1 MRESFIPNRIIKI
14 CGSREFFTHKMTS
27 VDLIPS
33 SDEWTDL
40 KIDGES
46 ISADGRRI
54 NRPVFTLPAP
64 RDSEPRVL
72 RADEAIWHRAT
83 AGRGEG
89 YLLRGIRD
97 QAEFFAEGAI
107 DSAGFTRGSAATSA
121 SAAEPSD
128 RFDPESILVYAP
140 GEAPGTGPDE
150 CFVLCGVPPNFLAVG
165 EEWRSYASTP
175 WLIDAL
181 QSSSLPFKPDDLQRQ
196 IHRRIMKPISDLF
209 LSSWRCRSSL
219 STKTATLTSGASSRR
234 SSPPLTWGDLL
245 NQFHGARDFFPDLQ
259 CFSADDLLPSG
270 GTPSF
275 QKIRRL
281 LSERGSVPQSPR
293 LTPSNER
300 RNKGRTFEVAAFGRP
315 NPESF
320 RADLTGKSSGTVCSR
335 TICSSGR
342 EPAAK
347 ENRPTTHRDRS
358 EKRTIGLLIKGLC
371 PVSSRTP
378 NTGAASFRWR
388 LERIKKIT
396 RRPSGISK
404 KIKSGAFLF
413 LPGSDRPNPV

>member
-1 MRESFIPNRIIKI
+1 MKILDRTVVRGFFVNLILWCLVLCGIIIVSDLFTHFDDFFNRGTTVNPLAAIVSYYFFFCLRLADSFLIFLVLISATNILINMFRRNEVIALMALGVPPRRILLPFIGSAVICSLGMCWVRESFIPNRIIKI

-72 RADEAIWHRAT
+72 RADEAVWHRAT

-121 SAAEPSD
+121 SVAEPSD

-196 IHRRIMKPISDLF
+196 IHRRVMKPISDLF
-209 LSSWRCRSSL
+209 PLLLAMPILFVYKDGNPYKRGIFAAL
-219 STKTATLTSGASSRR
+219 IATLYVGVTYLINFTGRAIF
-234 SSPPLTWGDLL
+234 SPT
-245 NQFHGARDFFPDLQ
+245 
-259 CFSADDLLPSG
+259 FSA
-270 GTPSF
+270 
-275 QKIRRL
+275 
-281 LSERGSVPQSPR
+281 
-293 LTPSNER
+293 
-300 RNKGRTFEVAAFGRP
+300 
-315 NPESF
+315 
-320 RADLTGKSSGTVCSR
+320 
-335 TICSSGR
+335 
-342 EPAAK
+342 
-347 ENRPTTHRDRS
+347 
-358 EKRTIGLLIKGLC
+358 
-371 PVSSRTP
+371 
-378 NTGAASFRWR
+378 
-388 LERIKKIT
+388 
-396 RRPSGISK
+396 
-404 KIKSGAFLF
+404 F
-413 LPGSDRPNPV
+413 LPMIFFLPAVLLLFKKLDDC